1 MGKEPNETLRRSIF
15 TAFDRWAVQYANELQ
30 SSRNDKTKEEVQ
42 KDAYLLNLFLTKR
55 VFIPGFMRHVI
66 KQVSSNPVSQR
77 QRKTLIKAC
86 LISIV
91 NPKGVTAKE
100 LEKNSQS
107 DEGYTYTHTRRIIRD
122 EYPEAFFETKEKR
135 KDERFTPYLSVF
147 SPYELPEHIAEEL
160 VRQLQ
165 KKNIIMSSNRRL
177 KDWVL
182 LNARIRSAIPEYLE
196 DLLSFKNETLAIMRE
211 LLYDSELGK
220 LLHFE
225 LKYLSD
231 ILTVFHAHFQSI
243 MAVEWWRS
251 RRKQTKRKLIDD
263 GFPLKYD
270 NNEAV
275 TARSILLELT
285 KSQEDTAYIL
295 RKAALAFKEYNLP
308 EATISLFRQCLE
320 TETYTPL
327 QKGSLHENIAVILR
341 ETSKP
346 KLMVQEMKKAVEYFR
361 KGNDIYRLCVSLK
374 NLGEAV
380 WMLGF
385 KEAGLRYFAETESMI
400 DQLKQLERAKVLGN
414 LAYSARRLGEK
425 NMEIEYLIKQLKEIP
440 EEYTE
445 EIVRVDRRLSE
456 LMG

>member
-1 MGKEPNETLRRSIF
+1 MDKEPNETLRRSIF

-66 KQVSSNPVSQR
+66 KQVSSNSVSQR

-147 SPYELPEHIAEEL
+147 SPYELPEHIDEEL

-165 KKNIIMSSNRRL
+165 NKNIIMSSNRRL

-400 DQLKQLERAKVLGN
+400 DQLDQLERAKVMGN